1 MDLKE
6 IKRLIALIENAN
18 ISHFSI
24 EEDGTKIELKKEF
37 SSAQQ
42 TTSVV
47 LPQTHAPSIAPM
59 PPSSEHDAPTETTKS
74 NTNGLTPIKSQ
85 MVGTFY
91 AASSPD
97 SPPFIKVGDTVE
109 NGQVICVI
117 EAMKLFNEIES
128 ETTGVIEEICVKNG
142 DPVEFGQPLFLV
154 R

>member
-37 SSAQQ
+37 SNSPQP
-42 TTSVV
+42 TSVV
-47 LPQTHAPSIAPM
+47 LPQTQAPAIAPTL
-59 PPSSEHDAPTETTKS
+59 PSSEQDAPTETTKS

-128 ETTGVIEEICVKNG
+128 ETTGIIEEICVKNG

>member
-6 IKRLIALIENAN
+6 IKRLISLIENAN

-37 SSAQQ
+37 SNALQ

-47 LPQTHAPSIAPM
+47 LPQTQAPAIAPI
-59 PPSSEHDAPTETTKS
+59 PPSSEQEAPPETTKS

-128 ETTGVIEEICVKNG
+128 ETTGVIEQICVKNG
-142 DPVEFGQPLFLV
+142 DPVEFGQPLFFV

>member
-6 IKRLIALIENAN
+6 IKRLITLIEDAN

-24 EEDGTKIELKKEF
+24 EEDGTKIEVKKEF
-37 SSAQQ
+37 SNVPQ
-42 TTSVV
+42 TTAVV
-47 LPQTHAPSIAPM
+47 LPQTQAPTIT
-59 PPSSEHDAPTETTKS
+59 PPSSEQNTPIETAK
-74 NTNGLTPIKSQ
+74 NDTNGLTPIKSQ

-91 AASSPD
+91 TASSPD
-97 SPPFIKVGDTVE
+97 APPFVKIGDPIDK
-109 NGQVICVI
+109 GQVICVI

>member
-6 IKRLIALIENAN
+6 IKRLITLIEDAN

-24 EEDGTKIELKKEF
+24 EEDGTKIEVKKEF
-37 SSAQQ
+37 SNVPQ
-42 TTSVV
+42 TTAVV
-47 LPQTHAPSIAPM
+47 LPQTHAPSIIPT
-59 PPSSEHDAPTETTKS
+59 PPSSEQNTPIETTKS

-91 AASSPD
+91 TASSPD
-97 SPPFIKVGDTVE
+97 SPPFIKVGDTIE

>member
-6 IKRLIALIENAN
+6 IKRLITLIEDAN

-24 EEDGTKIELKKEF
+24 EEDGAKIEIKKEF
-37 SSAQQ
+37 SNVPQ
-42 TTSVV
+42 TTAVV
-47 LPQTHAPSIAPM
+47 LPQTQAPPITPL
-59 PPSSEHDAPTETTKS
+59 SSEQNTSIELTKS

-91 AASSPD
+91 TASSPD
-97 SPPFIKVGDTVE
+97 SPPFIKIGDTIE

-128 ETTGVIEEICVKNG
+128 ETIGVIEEICVKNG
-142 DPVEFGQPLFLV
+142 EPVEFGQPLFLV